1 MLDGMER
8 RSLLILTT
16 KTDRAFQFRNF
27 ARLWEEATETV
38 VGSNALQGSTRPS
51 PCMSATCAE
60 RP

>member
-27 ARLWEEATETV
+27 AQLWEEATETV
-38 VGSNALQGSTRPS
+38 VGSIALQGSTRPS
-51 PCMSATCAE
+51 PCTSATCAE